1 MVIKSKGIWDV
12 ACRGNFVCTHTQ
24 WEIVQVNTYVPRRK
38 FKGIPIQNVWAKKF
52 SVFRLF
58 QKHYQSKH
66 HRHTNRVWTQQWC
79 VFKPSFHTFSFWNKT
94 FFVYMVHDCIWH
106 GQLLLSLKLLTTF
119 VLNTHFFYCSDNVL
133 TLENTITKC
142 NIHVDRCVSTIEF
155 ASWKDFFYCFNV
167 MFG

>member
-38 FKGIPIQNVWAKKF
+38 FKGIPIQNVWEKKF

-66 HRHTNRVWTQQWC
+66 QRHTNRVWTQQWC
-79 VFKPSFHTFSFWNKT
+79 VFKPSFRTFSFWNKT
-94 FFVYMVHDCIWH
+94 FCVHGSWLYMTWTTLVIVKVAHYFCIKYPFF
-106 GQLLLSLKLLTTF
+106 LLFL
-119 VLNTHFFYCSDNVL
+119 
-133 TLENTITKC
+133 
-142 NIHVDRCVSTIEF
+142 
-155 ASWKDFFYCFNV
+155 
-167 MFG
+167 